1 MCLFKEFERTHDGP
15 GESLY
20 KYIYRSFRLEAAQ
33 AGRTARGSGNTV
45 PVEASMAERLKAVE
59 GRLQRLSDLIDADAI
74 ERKLN
79 EEEGEK
85 QEMGNDPIDL

>member
-1 MCLFKEFERTHDGP
+1 
-15 GESLY
+15 
-20 KYIYRSFRLEAAQ
+20 
-33 AGRTARGSGNTV
+33 
-45 PVEASMAERLKAVE
+45 MAERLKAVE
-59 GRLQRLSDLIDADAI
+59 RRLQRLSDLIDADAI